1 MKFNFVFTCF
11 RDVCRRC
18 RCDRHWHVDFTDPEN
33 HIYENPSDYAS
44 VAYSTMSTLSSE
56 GGDNSGTVGANL
68 FANQTLSSVDEDS
81 GFTLGSR
88 KCCLSPSTKLRLA
101 ADAQRQSTSDDD
113 SGCALEEYVWIPSGL
128 RPDLVSRIQITNKL
142 CVIIG
147 KSFSM
152 VSSLAAY

>member
-1 MKFNFVFTCF
+1 MTTKISLFGQLKLKRIKKFSLFLFC

-18 RCDRHWHVDFTDPEN
+18 RCDRHWHVDFADPEN

-56 GGDNSGTVGANL
+56 GGDNGVCGGGGGGSSFG
-68 FANQTLSSVDEDS
+68 NQTLSSVDGDF
-81 GFTLGSR
+81 GFTMGTR

-128 RPDLVSRIQITNKL
+128 RPDLVS
-142 CVIIG
+142 
-147 KSFSM
+147 
-152 VSSLAAY
+152 